1 MDIARLK
8 NEYLPMSETAFY
20 MLLSLNEVRHGYGI
34 MQHVEELTGRRI
46 RLGAGTVYGTLSRM
60 EKDGLIRAVAEVERR
75 KLYQI
80 TPAGVELLKAEAS
93 RIREL
98 YENGRKV
105 RSDIYD

>member
-1 MDIARLK
+1 MEIAKLK

-20 MLLSLNEVRHGYGI
+20 MLLSLSQVRHGYGI
-34 MQHVEELTGRRI
+34 MQHVEELTDKRI

-60 EKDGLIRAVAEVERR
+60 EKDGLIRAVEEVERR

-80 TPAGVELLKAEAS
+80 TAVGNELLKAEAG

-98 YENGRKV
+98 YENVKKNRG
-105 RSDIYD
+105 DLYE

>member
-1 MDIARLK
+1 MDIEKLK
-8 NEYLPMSETAFY
+8 KEYLPMSETAY
-20 MLLSLNEVRHGYGI
+20 YTLLSLSEVRHGYGI

-60 EKDGLIRAVAEVERR
+60 EKDGLIRAAAEVERR

-80 TPAGVELLKAEAS
+80 TPAGVELLKAEAA

-98 YENGRKV
+98 YENGKKV
-105 RSDIYD
+105 RSDLYD

>member
-1 MDIARLK
+1 MEIDKLK
-8 NEYLPMSETAFY
+8 HEYLPMSETAYY
-20 MLLSLNEVRHGYGI
+20 MLLSLGEVRHGYGI
-34 MQHVEELTGRRI
+34 MQHVEELTNHRI

-80 TPAGVELLKAEAS
+80 TAAGVGLLKAEAA

-98 YENGRKV
+98 YENGKRV
-105 RSDIYD
+105 RGDIYD

>member
-1 MDIARLK
+1 MDITKLK
-8 NEYLPMSETAFY
+8 KEYLPMSETAFY
-20 MLLSLNEVRHGYGI
+20 MLLSLGETRHGYGI
-34 MQHVEELTGRRI
+34 MQHVEELTNRRI
-46 RLGAGTVYGTLSRM
+46 KLGAGTVYGTLSRM

-80 TPAGVELLKAEAS
+80 TPMGVELLKAEAG

-105 RSDIYD
+105 RSDLYD